1 LKWLNATLEENKLYI
16 ETNQMERKMNEKR
29 LVRVEEGRMIAG
41 VCTGLARYL
50 GVDATVVRLI
60 FVLLALFAA
69 GGVLLY
75 LILWIIMPMEEAA

>member
-1 LKWLNATLEENKLYI
+1 
-16 ETNQMERKMNEKR
+16 MSEKR
-29 LVRVEEGRMIAG
+29 LTRVEDGRMIAG
-41 VCTGLARYL
+41 VCAGLANYL

-75 LILWIIMPMEEAA
+75 LILWLIMPMEQGA

>member
-1 LKWLNATLEENKLYI
+1 
-16 ETNQMERKMNEKR
+16 MNEKR
-29 LVRVEEGRMIAG
+29 MVRVEEGKMVAG
-41 VCTGLARYL
+41 VCAGLGRYL

-75 LILWIIMPMEEAA
+75 LILWLIMPMENAA

>member
-1 LKWLNATLEENKLYI
+1 
-16 ETNQMERKMNEKR
+16 MNEKR

-41 VCTGLARYL
+41 VCAGLGRYL
-50 GVDATVVRLI
+50 GVDPTVVRLI

-75 LILWIIMPMEEAA
+75 LILWIIMPIEGAA

>member
-1 LKWLNATLEENKLYI
+1 
-16 ETNQMERKMNEKR
+16 MERKMNEKR

-41 VCTGLARYL
+41 VCAGLGRYL
-50 GVDATVVRLI
+50 GVDPTIVRVI

-75 LILWIIMPMEEAA
+75 LILWLVMPMEGAA

>member
-1 LKWLNATLEENKLYI
+1 
-16 ETNQMERKMNEKR
+16 MSEKR
-29 LVRVEEGRMIAG
+29 LTRVENGRMIAG
-41 VCTGLARYL
+41 VCAGLANYL

-75 LILWIIMPMEEAA
+75 LVLWLIMPMEQGV

>member
-1 LKWLNATLEENKLYI
+1 MD
-16 ETNQMERKMNEKR
+16 QKR
-29 LVRVEEGRMIAG
+29 LTRVEEGRMIAG
-41 VCTGLARYL
+41 VCAGLARYL

-75 LILWIIMPMEEAA
+75 LILWLIVPMEGSAS

>member
-1 LKWLNATLEENKLYI
+1 
-16 ETNQMERKMNEKR
+16 MNDKR
-29 LVRVEEGRMIAG
+29 LTRVEDGRMIAG

-50 GVDATVVRLI
+50 EVDPTVVRII

-75 LILWIIMPMEEAA
+75 LILWLIMPMEGAA